1 MNLLFNFER
10 KSLSEN
16 IFETELYDKSFN
28 LDICFNAKG
37 IFDFLWITFH
47 TLLKPPFPII
57 YWKSNWD
64 VDTIK

>member
-16 IFETELYDKSFN
+16 IFETELYDKSLN

-37 IFDFLWITFH
+37 IFDFL
-47 TLLKPPFPII
+47 
-57 YWKSNWD
+57 
-64 VDTIK
+64 